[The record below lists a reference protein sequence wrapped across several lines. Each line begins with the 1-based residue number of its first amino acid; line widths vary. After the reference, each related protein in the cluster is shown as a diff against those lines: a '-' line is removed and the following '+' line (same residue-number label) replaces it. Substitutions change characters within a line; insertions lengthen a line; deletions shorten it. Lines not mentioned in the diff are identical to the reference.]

1 MKCRREKSKGIPN
14 ISPVAV
20 LSNTLPQTP
29 WAIENAV
36 SIRNQLARGIAMMFQ
51 ACIRPSRNGPLANR
65 MMQII
70 QPAITAPMMPLA
82 NQM

>member
-36 SIRNQLARGIAMMFQ
+36 SIKNQVASGMAMVFRGSQ
-51 ACIRPSRNGPLANR
+51 LLSK
-65 MMQII
+65 
-70 QPAITAPMMPLA
+70 ITKA
-82 NQM
+82 